1 MPSGQRAITDFLK
14 LRPELAA
21 LAQSSY
27 APDRGMLW
35 THGVSLLRLGVRSV
49 AIHPAGVEMTSRI
62 VNGSRWDAELK
73 AHALIDSWLK
83 RLDRR
88 AIKRRLQVAEQA

>member
-1 MPSGQRAITDFLK
+1 MPPGQRPITDFLK

-27 APDRGMLW
+27 APDRGVLW

-49 AIHPAGVEMTSRI
+49 ATWSATFNVKGAPVGQ
-62 VNGSRWDAELK
+62 L
-73 AHALIDSWLK
+73 
-83 RLDRR
+83 
-88 AIKRRLQVAEQA
+88 